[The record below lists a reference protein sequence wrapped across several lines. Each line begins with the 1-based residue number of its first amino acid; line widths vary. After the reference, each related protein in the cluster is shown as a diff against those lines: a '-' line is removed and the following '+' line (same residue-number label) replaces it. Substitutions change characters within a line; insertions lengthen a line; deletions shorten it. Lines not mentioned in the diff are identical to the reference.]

1 MSTLQLVFDEF
12 ADFYA
17 SLATQPLERLSALYH
32 PDAVLADPFGQHQ
45 GLPAIQRYF
54 SSLLENT
61 RYCYF
66 TVDTPLFDAQRFAV
80 SWTMHWSHP
89 RIAGG
94 NMLSLAGCSLIDVQH
109 HQQHHQHPPLAR
121 ITRQRDYYD
130 AGEMLYE
137 HLPVLGW
144 AIRQVKKRVRA
155 S

>member
-1 MSTLQLVFDEF
+1 MSTLQPVFDEF

-32 PDAVLADPFGQHQ
+32 PDAVLTDPFGQHQ

-54 SSLLENT
+54 SYLLEHT

-66 TVDTPLFDAQRFAV
+66 IVDAPIFDTRRFAV

-94 NMLSLAGCSLIDVQH
+94 NMLSLAGCSLIEVQH
-109 HQQHHQHPPLAR
+109 QHNHQQQAR
-121 ITRQRDYYD
+121 ITYQRDYYD

-144 AIRQVKKRVRA
+144 ALRHVKKKVRP